1 MPSAPTFRNAEKVS
15 STPLLK
21 QLAMSSH
28 LSHTD
33 HKTMAVLLPCLHHRS
48 LAKPPPRYKHRAL
61 ASVIPF
67 PRSNVRVKKSSL
79 KLMADEP
86 SIMPSPGHRNEPG
99 CLLDSDHHFLTHS
112 SPNHFP
118 KIFPGYK
125 NRTEII
131 PHPDQK
137 GTSPSTSA
145 HKADI
150 PLGEGDKNRTGPA
163 SRGHLDSQTGGK
175 SGPATT
181 AQPTKPSL
189 RHRRSQVRTA
199 SMLLGFNKKG
209 DRPTASTSSHCL
221 KDWSKAKS
229 LKPPDLAKVLKKSH
243 SDLCPRNM
251 VSLAGYTK
259 SESKTLT
266 LSSSHP
272 EQKNKGT
279 SAPSPSHQATFL
291 REVESWEEAVTPLID
306 DQTILVADKNHDV
319 APLLSQINSEFWD
332 TPNAVSK
339 AKDLPD
345 PNIPFMLQ
353 TEQDLREKM
362 TEEMEYQAIT
372 PASRHHETTH
382 LLSAPQDGS
391 SDRWVKLA
399 PSPPHQAEAT
409 PRLFANVSVQTD
421 QTSLLHASVQTEE
434 GIWQTMLMGINH
446 QAATQVGS
454 AHGATS
460 PLELNPNMTVSGLN
474 HHPTASQNP
483 VYQTGNMVDINPP
496 LILQAEGDALGE
508 MEQEIELDQVTFFI
522 KEDHGP
528 MDLDPQDKTLLGS
541 DYQAT
546 VQTSQ
551 DSGTISP
558 MALGPQ
564 KKILPKPGQHATS
577 LTNAYNLTKETHG
590 HLACVSV
597 QKAHK
602 PCDKMPKTYQQ
613 ATILIDQDCGTAFS
627 QGLDSKDTP
636 QLGFDHQP
644 MYSPSP
650 DNQAE
655 HLSELD
661 IQLMFQKE
669 QERALRTHHQTT
681 LLTDQGPGA
690 AFPFNLDPQN
700 KSLPV
705 SDHWVTTPSATLDLG
720 PQNKTSEAAQ
730 CPMVLTN
737 PHHLNHTIQGHLLKI
752 SVPTRDQAMS
762 RRTDQQA
769 TTLRS
774 QVHKVTVPLLVLD
787 TQGTLSPSLDHQ
799 ATFPLGSAHQVWNIP
814 DPEVQFTIQ
823 EQSDSLGE
831 VVQKAHHQTPMLA
844 GQSWGII
851 TPWNLDSENKI
862 LSASAPHTTTLRS
875 QDHETTPSLISGP
888 QNKTLSELDQQVKD
902 AQSPVTKDFI
912 QTEQEPW
919 ETLPQRRDHQA
930 MTVPMHLDTQDKSI
944 RGPDRQSSAL
954 TGQNYE
960 KPPPMDKTQ
969 FKPENGIKPLVYPYP
984 VVGDAQGQTLQASLK
999 TEQDPQDPIPAG
1011 TNNQTPILKGQV
1023 RGTVPLLAT
1032 LLEIDQQLSTSPP
1045 PHHRVKDTPNHV
1057 PEILTDHQDYG
1068 TSPVDSSP
1076 GGFDHWASSR
1086 YSPNQQDKMVID
1098 HTAHV
1103 TLQSDLNHWEMSQEK
1118 DLNHINLV
1126 VEDFSDSPPFL
1137 DLGNQERTR
1146 PDLDNWDIHASSAS
1160 YKAKDA
1166 QYPKALVS
1174 PQSEQDQR
1182 ESIPQGMEPKTI
1194 SQEISLMALGLQ
1206 DQTLPLRDH
1215 KAMPQT
1221 SPEYS
1226 AEDTSNSVIHACPQM
1241 VQESLEKPPTAK
1253 GQQPAA
1259 PSVLDPD
1266 TTPAMGFQEDKGQP
1280 ALYHLICL
1288 PSPDHQ
1294 SEGKPASSVHA
1305 STQTEQDLWKMM
1317 PSRKDLQVKAQ
1328 RDRDHEVTPLASL
1341 DQNEVL
1347 TNPRLQATPSINL
1360 CEQTGDIQRPIVHIS
1375 LQTDPELWETI
1386 PPGMDSQ
1393 TTTPKAPVLPV
1404 SLDSQKTP
1412 LLDSNYQDTNML
1424 SPDQQ
1429 VGDIQRP
1436 VVHVFLE
1443 KEPKNWE
1450 TLTSRINHYQDTTVK
1465 GQGNGSIPFLSLDS
1479 QGKTLSAL
1487 NLQDTRKFIPD
1498 QIMVPVQSSN
1508 AHVSFTTEPKYK
1520 ETMIL
1525 KGDYQVAN
1533 HVSQVNGSA
1542 FPLHS
1547 VSWNPN
1553 QSSSNHQAI
1562 TPPISPNHKTEVA
1575 SNLHTHVTANS
1586 NDHHLPKL
1594 SINLNHKVM
1603 PKFITNLKPKQGKQN
1618 PWCFKYIEPYTVDG
1632 TAIPTEV
1639 MQTIISSIPQERIKN
1654 DISKQIL
1661 LKRMKVSS
1669 AVQSGQRI
1677 SSSYPVCLICASWIP
1692 DDCPHV
1698 QNMKY
1703 PCEAQLLAIPTPLSN
1718 TKEDMGVRFVFQTPQ
1733 TKRFTFLLPEMHYIS
1748 QASSHHSGYSS
1759 SSHSDESVRAPL
1771 PLKHQTTIPS
1781 PVPEGLKTLSFI
1793 MDKYNQPVG
1802 KATFR
1807 SQQSPPGIKPMKC
1820 SSRED
1825 DPKKHPIF
1833 FKSLL
1838 ERFQLRQKV
1847 N

>member
-1 MPSAPTFRNAEKVS
+1 MERRPKIFPKELVHFPRKGHQNKTPS
-15 STPLLK
+15 
-21 QLAMSSH
+21 
-28 LSHTD
+28 
-33 HKTMAVLLPCLHHRS
+33 VLLPCPPHRVS
-48 LAKPPPRYKHRAL
+48 PLWEHR
-61 ASVIPF
+61 
-67 PRSNVRVKKSSL
+67 
-79 KLMADEP
+79 
-86 SIMPSPGHRNEPG
+86 
-99 CLLDSDHHFLTHS
+99 C
-112 SPNHFP
+112 
-118 KIFPGYK
+118 YK

-150 PLGEGDKNRTGPA
+150 PLGEGDKTRTGPA
-163 SRGHLDSQTGGK
+163 SRAHLDSQTGSK
-175 SGPATT
+175 SGPTT
-181 AQPTKPSL
+181 PAQPTKPSL

-199 SMLLGFNKKG
+199 TLLLGFNKKG

-251 VSLAGYTK
+251 VSLAEYTK
-259 SESKTLT
+259 SEARTLT

-272 EQKNKGT
+272 QQKNKGT
-279 SAPSPSHQATFL
+279 SAPSPSHHATFL
-291 REVESWEEAVTPLID
+291 REVESWEESAMPLTD
-306 DQTILVADKNHDV
+306 DQTTSVPDKDHDT
-319 APLLSQINSEFWD
+319 APLLNQVNSEFWD

-345 PNIPFMLQ
+345 PNIPFILRA
-353 TEQDLREKM
+353 EQDLREKM
-362 TEEMEYQAIT
+362 TEKMEYQAIT
-372 PASRHHETTH
+372 PASRHHEKMH

-391 SDRWVKLA
+391 SDRWVKLV
-399 PSPPHQAEAT
+399 PSPSHQTEAT
-409 PRLFANVSVQTD
+409 QRLFVNVSVQTD

-434 GIWQTMLMGINH
+434 GMWQTMLLGINH
-446 QAATQVGS
+446 QATTCVGS

-460 PLELNPNMTVSGLN
+460 PLDLNPKMTVSGLN
-474 HHPTASQNP
+474 HHPTAPQSP
-483 VYQTGNMVDINPP
+483 VYQLTGNMVDINPP
-496 LILQAEGDALGE
+496 LTLQAERDALEE
-508 MEQEIELDQVTFFI
+508 MEQEIDVEQVTFFI
-522 KEDHGP
+522 KEDHRP
-528 MDLDPQDKTLLGS
+528 MDLDPQDKTLLGL

-546 VQTSQ
+546 IQTSQ
-551 DSGTISP
+551 DPGTIPP
-558 MALGPQ
+558 MVSGPQ
-564 KKILPKPGQHATS
+564 KKLPKSGQHTTS

-602 PCDKMPKTYQQ
+602 PWDKMPKTYQQ
-613 ATILIDQDCGTAFS
+613 ATVLIERDCGTAFS

-636 QLGFDHQP
+636 QPGLDHQP
-644 MYSPSP
+644 MYPPSP
-650 DNQAE
+650 DNRAE
-655 HLSELD
+655 DLSALD
-661 IQLMFQKE
+661 IQLMFQEE
-669 QERALRTHHQTT
+669 QEMALRTHYQTT
-681 LLTDQGPGA
+681 LVTDQGPGA
-690 AFPFNLDPQN
+690 TFPFNLDPQN

-705 SDHWVTTPSATLDLG
+705 SDHWVTTPSVALPLD

-730 CPMVLTN
+730 CPMVLTS
-737 PHHLNHTIQGHLLKI
+737 PHHLNHAIQGHLLKI
-752 SVPTRDQAMS
+752 SVPTRDQTMS

-814 DPEVQFTIQ
+814 DPKVQFTVQ
-823 EQSDSLGE
+823 EQSASLGE
-831 VVQKAHHQTPMLA
+831 VVQKAHHQTPMLVD
-844 GQSWGII
+844 QSWGII
-851 TPWNLDSENKI
+851 TPRNLDSQDKN
-862 LSASAPHTTTLRS
+862 LSASAPHTTTLRG
-875 QDHETTPSLISGP
+875 QDHETTSSLTSGP
-888 QNKTLSELDQQVKD
+888 QNKTLSELDQQVED

-912 QTEQEPW
+912 QTGQEPW
-919 ETLPQRRDHQA
+919 ETLPQRKDHQA

-954 TGQNYE
+954 TGQNYD
-960 KPPPMDKTQ
+960 KTPPMDKTQ
-969 FKPENGIKPLVYPYP
+969 FKPENGIKPLVYPYQL
-984 VVGDAQGQTLQASLK
+984 VGDPQGQTLQASLK

-1011 TNNQTPILKGQV
+1011 TNNQNTILKSQV

-1032 LLEIDQQLSTSPP
+1032 LLEIDQQLSPPPP
-1045 PHHRVKDTPNHV
+1045 PHHQLNDTPNHD
-1057 PEILTDHQDYG
+1057 PEILIQTEQELLKTIPPRTDHQDYR

-1076 GGFDHWASSR
+1076 VGFDHWASSR

-1098 HTAHV
+1098 QTAHGK
-1103 TLQSDLNHWEMSQEK
+1103 LQADLNHWEISQEK

-1137 DLGNQERTR
+1137 DLDNQERTR
-1146 PDLDNWDIHASSAS
+1146 PDLDNWNIHAPSAS
-1160 YKAKDA
+1160 CQVKDT

-1182 ESIPQGMEPKTI
+1182 ESIPQGIEPKTI
-1194 SQEISLMALGLQ
+1194 TPTSQEIPLRALGLQ
-1206 DQTLPLRDH
+1206 DQTLLLPDH
-1215 KAMPQT
+1215 KAIPQT
-1221 SPEYS
+1221 RPEHS
-1226 AEDTSNSVIHACPQM
+1226 AKDTSNSVIHVCPQM
-1241 VQESLEKPPTAK
+1241 VQEPLEKAPTA
-1253 GQQPAA
+1253 Q
-1259 PSVLDPD
+1259 DPD
-1266 TTPAMGFQEDKGQP
+1266 TTPATDFQEDKGQS

-1288 PSPDHQ
+1288 TSPDHQ
-1294 SEGKPASSVHA
+1294 SEGKSASSVHA

-1317 PSRKDLQVKAQ
+1317 PAKKDPQVKAQ
-1328 RDRDHEVTPLASL
+1328 RDLDHEATPLASL
-1341 DQNEVL
+1341 DQD
-1347 TNPRLQATPSINL
+1347 TDPRLQAIPSINP
-1360 CEQTGDIQRPIVHIS
+1360 CEQTGDIQRPMVHIS

-1393 TTTPKAPVLPV
+1393 TTTPKAPILPV
-1404 SLDSQKTP
+1404 SLDSQKTS

-1436 VVHVFLE
+1436 VVHIFLE

-1450 TLTSRINHYQDTTVK
+1450 TLPPRINHYQDTTVK
-1465 GQGNGSIPFLSLDS
+1465 GQGNGPIPFLSLDS

-1487 NLQDTRKFIPD
+1487 KLQDTRKFIPD
-1498 QIMVPVQSSN
+1498 QIMVPVQNSN
-1508 AHVSFTTEPKYK
+1508 AHISFTTDPKYK
-1520 ETMIL
+1520 ETML
-1525 KGDYQVAN
+1525 LRGDYQVAN
-1533 HVSQVNGSA
+1533 HVSQVNGPA
-1542 FPLHS
+1542 FPLGS
-1547 VSWNPN
+1547 VSWYPN

-1562 TPPISPNHKTEVA
+1562 APPINPNQKTEVA
-1575 SNLHTHVTANS
+1575 SDLHTHVTANS

-1639 MQTIISSIPQERIKN
+1639 MQTIISSIPLERIKN

-1669 AVQSGQRI
+1669 SVQSGQQI

-1733 TKRFTFLLPEMHYIS
+1733 TKRFTFVLPEMHYIS
-1748 QASSHHSGYSS
+1748 QASSHHSAYSS
-1759 SSHSDESVRAPL
+1759 SSHSDESVRVPL
-1771 PLKHQTTIPS
+1771 PLKHQTTVPS